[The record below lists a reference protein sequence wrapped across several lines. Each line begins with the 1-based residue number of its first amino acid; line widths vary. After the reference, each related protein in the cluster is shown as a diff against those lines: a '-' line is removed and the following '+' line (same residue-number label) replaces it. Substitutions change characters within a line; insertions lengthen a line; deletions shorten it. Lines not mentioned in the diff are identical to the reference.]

1 MKNLSIYVDYCIK
14 IISSQI
20 WNKLIIVI
28 LSKKST
34 IIFNLIE
41 SCWFQL
47 KKKKEKTCWK
57 NPLADM

>member
-1 MKNLSIYVDYCIK
+1 MKNLSIYVNYCIR

-47 KKKKEKTCWK
+47 KKRKKKLAEKIH
-57 NPLADM
+57 